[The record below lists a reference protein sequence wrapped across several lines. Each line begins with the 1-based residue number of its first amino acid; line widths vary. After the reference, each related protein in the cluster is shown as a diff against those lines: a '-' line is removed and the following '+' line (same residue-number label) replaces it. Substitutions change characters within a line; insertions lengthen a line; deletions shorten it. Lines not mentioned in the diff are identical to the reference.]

1 MDQFGKKA
9 KCFRLIMD
17 DSLITHEDIKISEF
31 LSISLDRH
39 KQRMKNICTTY
50 EDKYCECLGVDKYE
64 NIR

>member
-9 KCFRLIMD
+9 KCFRFKID
-17 DSLITHEDIKISEF
+17 NSLNVCEDIKISGF
-31 LSISLDRH
+31 LFVSLDQCR
-39 KQRMKNICTTY
+39 QRMKNIYITY

>member
-9 KCFRLIMD
+9 KCFRLKID
-17 DSLITHEDIKISEF
+17 DSLNTYEDIKISGF
-31 LSISLDRH
+31 LFISLYQH
-39 KQRMKNICTTY
+39 KQRMKNICITY

>member
-1 MDQFGKKA
+1 
-9 KCFRLIMD
+9 MD
-17 DSLITHEDIKISEF
+17 DSLITREDIKISGF

-39 KQRMKNICTTY
+39 KQRMKNICITY

>member
-9 KCFRLIMD
+9 KCFILIMN
-17 DSLITHEDIKISEF
+17 DSLITYEYIQISGF
-31 LSISLDRH
+31 LFISLDQYE
-39 KQRMKNICTTY
+39 QRMKNIYITY

>member
-9 KCFRLIMD
+9 KCYILKID
-17 DSLITHEDIKISEF
+17 DSLNTCEDIKISGF
-31 LSISLDRH
+31 LFVSLDQCR
-39 KQRMKNICTTY
+39 QRMKNICITY

>member
-9 KCFRLIMD
+9 KCFRLKID
-17 DSLITHEDIKISEF
+17 DSLNTCEDIKISGF
-31 LSISLDRH
+31 LFISLDQH
-39 KQRMKNICTTY
+39 EQRMKNIYVTY

>member
-9 KCFRLIMD
+9 KYFRFKID
-17 DSLITHEDIKISEF
+17 DSLNTCEDIKISGF
-31 LSISLDRH
+31 LFISLDQY
-39 KQRMKNICTTY
+39 KQRMKNICITY

>member
-9 KCFRLIMD
+9 KCFILIMN
-17 DSLITHEDIKISEF
+17 DSLITCEYIQISGF
-31 LSISLDRH
+31 LFISLDQYE
-39 KQRMKNICTTY
+39 QRMKNIYITY

>member
-9 KCFRLIMD
+9 KCFRLKID
-17 DSLITHEDIKISEF
+17 DSLNTCEDIKISEF
-31 LSISLDRH
+31 LSISLEQY
-39 KQRMKNICTTY
+39 KQRMKNICITY

>member
-9 KCFRLIMD
+9 KCFRLIID
-17 DSLITHEDIKISEF
+17 NILFACEDTQISESLF
-31 LSISLDRH
+31 ISLDQH
-39 KQRMKNICTTY
+39 KQRMKNICITY